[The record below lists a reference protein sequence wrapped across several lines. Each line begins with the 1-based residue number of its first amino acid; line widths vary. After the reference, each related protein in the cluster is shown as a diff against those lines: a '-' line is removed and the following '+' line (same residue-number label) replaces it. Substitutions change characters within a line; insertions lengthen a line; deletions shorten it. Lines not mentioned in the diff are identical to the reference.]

1 MRATAFAARFE
12 VMRRSVGR
20 FSLPLLKV
28 VLLASAGIVGSTW
41 ALVRHYTRPLPPMV
55 VTVTRPAAAAR
66 PTSDDGG
73 ALYEISGTETV
84 R

>member
-1 MRATAFAARFE
+1 
-12 VMRRSVGR
+12 MRRSVGR
-20 FSLPLLKV
+20 FPLPLLKV
-28 VLLASAGIVGSTW
+28 VLLASAGIAGSTW

-55 VTVTRPAAAAR
+55 VTVPLRPATASAA
-66 PTSDDGG
+66 SDDGG